1 MTMAEHHI
9 LPGEIMMI
17 SMNTFGHFIVLNL
30 AGLGA
35 KLHFSRSQHQGQ
47 RFQRPLLPYSMLGLE
62 ALTGTLDDFGF
73 EDFLNDPR
81 ESETVRPVDLH
92 HSMEV
97 RLGYFV

>member
-1 MTMAEHHI
+1 MVWYHSSI
-9 LPGEIMMI
+9 KL
-17 SMNTFGHFIVLNL
+17 S
-30 AGLGA
+30 
-35 KLHFSRSQHQGQ
+35 LHFMRLLM